1 MFSFDKMLLCF
12 ILAYVIVFL
21 LEIGHVIIKIKFFSM
36 KPLDGD
42 IFNDV
47 FKKNKVWRPLYT
59 FIIFSIFGYGYNESI
74 FEYGLLSCL
83 ICGLIWL
90 FLAITFD
97 YLLRILLKS
106 PCNFSFDEYYNDKY
120 LFVILNYGLL
130 LISPFI
136 GLLFCR

>member
-12 ILAYVIVFL
+12 VLAYVIVFL

-59 FIIFSIFGYGYNESI
+59 FIVFSIFGYGYNSSI
-74 FEYGLLSCL
+74 FEHGVLSCL

-90 FLAITFD
+90 FFAITLD

-120 LFVILNYGLL
+120 LFVILNYGLI

-136 GLLFCR
+136 GLLFL